1 MVAAEIG
8 STIRR
13 MRQRRGLKQRELAL
27 QSGIPETFLSRLEH
41 GKLCNPT
48 LKTLRRLAA
57 VLEVPVGELIGEPSE
72 SPPSPAS
79 SPPQRL
85 RGLWDSAAANLA
97 LDLQVYEQHAGLQAV
112 ADDAKLS
119 ADLLA
124 HEWEHLKAWAAGR
137 LARQGGS
144 PSKARCA
151 AELDSYR
158 RGTSKLRELIA
169 TLAEL
174 DEAHMEQVIAY
185 VAQLGAGKEPSDVR

>member
-1 MVAAEIG
+1 MVAGEIG

-13 MRQRRGLKQRELAL
+13 MRKRRGLKQRELAL

-57 VLEVPVGELIGEPSE
+57 VLEVPVGELIAESAE

-79 SPPQRL
+79 SSPQRL
-85 RGLWDSAAANLA
+85 RGLWESAVANLA
-97 LDLQVYEQHAGLQAV
+97 LDLQVYEQQPGLQAL
-112 ADDAKLS
+112 ADDPRVS

-124 HEWEHLKAWAAGR
+124 HEWEHLKAWASGR

-151 AELDSYR
+151 AELERYR
-158 RGTSKLRELIA
+158 RGASKLRELLVA
-169 TLAEL
+169 LADL
-174 DEAHMEQVIAY
+174 DEARMEQVIAY
-185 VAQLGAGKEPSDVR
+185 VAQLRAGKEPSDVQ